1 MYKKKK
7 MIKRSLK
14 NNKIVRRC
22 YAYMHAEATRSF
34 REDRTTGSDARSA
47 IVSVATPRKQAVKS
61 VCRKLFCF
69 LCCFLQ
75 RSDKRLVFKC
85 AQQVELYTT
94 LSKVC
99 MQSVEYLVGISTRR
113 LKRVWLEEIYNFRR
127 FGRQKRRLT
136 FRYYKVI

>member
-1 MYKKKK
+1 M
-7 MIKRSLK
+7 
-14 NNKIVRRC
+14 N
-22 YAYMHAEATRSF
+22 AEATRSF

-61 VCRKLFCF
+61 VCSVHAENSLFCF

-113 LKRVWLEEIYNFRR
+113 LKRVWLQDIYNFKR
-127 FGRQKRRLT
+127 FGRVREDKKKRPHT
-136 FRYYKVI
+136 FTSIL